1 MPRLDRVGRDQPVL
15 ATIANAII
23 DAVNLL
29 LGLTVSK
36 DSGLTLRWTPAG
48 PILGYI
54 APKQALIAKAPSGG
68 IPAMSGTTPGSATC
82 RIYNR
87 TAAGGLADSLVD
99 VVVYNAN
106 SAAVAGNA
114 YTPALKAD
122 GVLWVPPPPAAGAS
136 GNTVIRA
143 LSPSGGIAARSG
155 GTPGSATCTLCTWNG
170 TTWTS
175 TGGSQVVKNDYT
187 TAVGASKLIWAVS
200 WGGDYFVMVEACP

>member
-54 APKQALIAKAPSGG
+54 APKQALIARTPSGG

-82 RIYNR
+82 RIWNR
-87 TAAGGLADSLVD
+87 TPSNALADSLVD
-99 VVVYNAN
+99 VIVYNMSN
-106 SAAVAGNA
+106 SAVAGA
-114 YTPALKAD
+114 KYIQAKRID
-122 GVLWVPPPPAAGAS
+122 GVLWV
-136 GNTVIRA
+136 
-143 LSPSGGIAARSG
+143 
-155 GTPGSATCTLCTWNG
+155 
-170 TTWTS
+170 
-175 TGGSQVVKNDYT
+175 D
-187 TAVGASKLIWAVS
+187 
-200 WGGDYFVMVEACP
+200 VESCA